1 MPYLDLDY
9 TFSEGGTTIP
19 AGTWVPELK
28 RQDWNSRG
36 ASLQLRDAWT
46 RLSGPT
52 LEDVA
57 AFDGLT
63 DGAKRLHWA
72 TLGRDMAS
80 AQRDGLFYFNALER
94 LKSEPDDTVAD
105 EVIEH
110 LKDLGFMSIDLGEE
124 FGGPPPGE
132 SPRPF
137 KKVMGWLIQQL
148 AKVGRFLL
156 NAVAFITATI
166 KDLGLSAVALQIGC
180 PVSVSF
186 EFPPDLF
193 RNPPL
198 WRKARE
204 LVDNFLTELGE
215 KVFV

>member
-1 MPYLDLDY
+1 
-9 TFSEGGTTIP
+9 
-19 AGTWVPELK
+19 
-28 RQDWNSRG
+28 
-36 ASLQLRDAWT
+36 
-46 RLSGPT
+46 
-52 LEDVA
+52 
-57 AFDGLT
+57 
-63 DGAKRLHWA
+63 
-72 TLGRDMAS
+72 
-80 AQRDGLFYFNALER
+80 
-94 LKSEPDDTVAD
+94 
-105 EVIEH
+105 
-110 LKDLGFMSIDLGEE
+110 
-124 FGGPPPGE
+124 
-132 SPRPF
+132 
-137 KKVMGWLIQQL
+137 MGWLIQQL